1 VFIAAYTVADGLGV
15 RRAGTDLGY
24 VAWLFLLHGV
34 PIPLAVLATRGRG
47 LVGRLRGQLG
57 PGVAAGAL
65 SVAAYGLVL
74 WAQRRGALAVVAA
87 LRETSVL
94 VAALIGTLVFGERF
108 GRRRVLAA
116 ALLAAGIVALN
127 APR

>member
-1 VFIAAYTVADGLGV
+1 MFIAAYTVADGLGV
-15 RRAGTDLGY
+15 
-24 VAWLFLLHGV
+24 
-34 PIPLAVLATRGRG
+34 
-47 LVGRLRGQLG
+47 
-57 PGVAAGAL
+57 AAGLL

-94 VAALIGTLVFGERF
+94 VAALIGSLVFGERF

-127 APR
+127 VPR